1 MTIIDEEGHAPS
13 DERAA
18 EPEQRSCAFEY
29 EIRSD
34 SKAGLTL
41 EGYAAVFGQPAR
53 VVDWRGIYDEVVVRG
68 AFTKT
73 LQERKPVL
81 LFEHGRHPLIG
92 TMPIANVH
100 RAAEDSRGVH
110 VKATMFSNWLT
121 APIIDGVR
129 AGEIAG
135 MSYNFAAVK
144 ENWSADRS
152 VRTVQELKL
161 LMAGDDRASELSVT
175 MAPVQA
181 ATSLSLRSILA
192 LGEIDDDEVRA
203 ALEAARSGT
212 SLAAPVIPEAA
223 TLTSTSVPQ
232 ETLELWARSMRR
244 RTA

>member
-1 MTIIDEEGHAPS
+1 VTIIDEGVTPS
-13 DERAA
+13 DQRADDT
-18 EPEQRSCAFEY
+18 PEQRSCSFEY

-34 SKAGLTL
+34 TKAGLTI
-41 EGYAAVFGQPAR
+41 EGYAAVFGEPAR

-68 AFTKT
+68 AFAKT

-110 VKATMFSNWLT
+110 VRGTMFNNWLT

-144 ENWSADRS
+144 ETWSADRS

-161 LMAGDDRASELSVT
+161 LMAGDNRASELSIT
-175 MAPVQA
+175 MAPVQR
-181 ATSLSLRSILA
+181 ATTLSLRSILA
-192 LGEIDDDEVRA
+192 LGEIEDEEVRA
-203 ALEAARSGT
+203 ALEAARQGT
-212 SLAAPVIPEAA
+212 PVVAPFIPEAA
-223 TLTSTSVPQ
+223 PLSTSVPQ
-232 ETLELWARSMRR
+232 ESLELWSRAMRR
-244 RTA
+244 RRS